1 MIEKPASLEVIAP
14 TIEEAIIKGL
24 DDLGLTEDAVDVEVL
39 DEGSRGLFGLG
50 SRQAR
55 IRLVIKSS
63 GQDQVSDDLSPT
75 VPPRKNPEGRIDH
88 KVEQPDHVSTMEKI
102 EDDYVLSIARDTVS
116 ELLEKM
122 HITAHVTAEYGE
134 ADEIRNRIPVHINI
148 TGDDLSILIGRR
160 AETLN
165 SLQYIAS
172 LIISKEAGKHLPLIV
187 DVEGYRLRREQQL
200 RHLAQRM
207 ADQAL
212 KTGRRQNLEPMPAN
226 ERRIIHIELRDNP
239 QVETESIGEEPHRKV
254 TIIPLS

>member
-14 TIEEAIIKGL
+14 TIEEAIIQGL

-39 DEGSRGLFGLG
+39 DEGSKGLFGLG

-63 GQDQVSDDLSPT
+63 IQDQPVTGQGATEPAQDLL
-75 VPPRKNPEGRIDH
+75 
-88 KVEQPDHVSTMEKI
+88 VEDIETKEDAPAHVATREEI
-102 EDDYVLSIARDTVS
+102 EDDFVLSVARETVS

-122 HITAHVTAEYGE
+122 DINAKVTAEYGE
-134 ADEIRNRIPVHINI
+134 ADEIRNRIPVHIDV

-172 LIISKEAGKHLPLIV
+172 LMVSKEVGKHLPLIV
-187 DVEGYRLRREQQL
+187 DVEGYRQRRENQL

-207 ADQAL
+207 AEQAI
-212 KTGRRQNLEPMPAN
+212 KTGRRQSLEPMPAN
-226 ERRIIHIELRDNP
+226 ERRIIHIELRNNP
-239 QVETESIGEEPHRKV
+239 QVETESIGEDPNRKV